1 MMNKALKMLLGETNA
16 AAIEE
21 MDLPVPEYSE
31 VFRSVMMVAQ
41 GKEPDEDMTP

>member
-1 MMNKALKMLLGETNA
+1 MMNKALKMLLGEKNA

-31 VFRSVMMVAQ
+31 VFRAVMMVAQ